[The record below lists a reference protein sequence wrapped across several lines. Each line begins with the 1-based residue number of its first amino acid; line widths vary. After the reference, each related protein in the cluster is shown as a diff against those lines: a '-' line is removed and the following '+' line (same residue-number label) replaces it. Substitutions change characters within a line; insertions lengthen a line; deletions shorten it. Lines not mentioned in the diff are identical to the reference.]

1 VVFVANEPGH
11 QARSF
16 SFDHASGKLQPLTP
30 EGTRSVATPDGKFLI
45 VRSDKPLPDLL
56 PLDTGAP
63 AREMKGIQPNERVL
77 QVSDDGKVALIVD
90 VKGLSAAVYRLHT
103 DSGQRQL
110 IRTLE
115 MHDPTGGFGLTR
127 VATTPDG
134 QSYAYNTLRQLS
146 ELYLLQGLN

>member
-1 VVFVANEPGH
+1 M
-11 QARSF
+11 
-16 SFDHASGKLQPLTP
+16 
-30 EGTRSVATPDGKFLI
+30 I

-90 VKGLSAAVYRLHT
+90 VKGLSAAIYRLHT

-115 MHDPTGGFGLTR
+115 KHDPTGGFGLTR